1 MSKYFIFMQNTF
13 SILFFPKRNNNNLV
27 REASI
32 YMRITVN
39 GRRSELSIHRK
50 INISKWNH
58 KAGKLLG
65 AKQDVKD
72 FNDYLDAIRNKVYN
86 IHQQLI
92 RSGTKITSQAIK
104 NSYLGKGEKQMML
117 LEIFQN
123 HNEQMEMLV
132 GKEYALS
139 TVKKYKT
146 AYKHIKNFL
155 AYKFKL
161 KDIPIERINHS
172 FITNFEFYLKSVK
185 NCNHNST
192 LKYIK
197 NFKKII
203 IIALSNG
210 WIDKD
215 PFINYKVHVKT
226 VEREFLSK
234 EEIQMMLYKKL
245 HAPRL
250 ELVRDVFIFCCYTGL
265 SYSDVKRLTKN
276 NLVKGI
282 DGEMWIKTNRVKTN
296 TPSNIPLLPTALM
309 ILDNYKD
316 HIEVVN
322 NDVLLPVLSNQKS
335 NAYLKEIADL
345 CGIKKNLTTHLA
357 RHTFATTI
365 TLSNGVPIE
374 SVSKMLGHKS
384 LRTTQHYAKI
394 LDRKVSDD
402 MSILKSK
409 LIHLNKNNESFL
421 KNDN

>member
-1 MSKYFIFMQNTF
+1 NTF
-13 SILFFPKRNNNNLV
+13 SVLFYPKRRGNNLAL
-27 REASI
+27 EAFV

-39 GRRSELSIHRK
+39 GGRSELSVNRK
-50 INISKWNH
+50 VNVSKWNH
-58 KAGKLLG
+58 RAEKLSGTTNQVRDL
-65 AKQDVKD
+65 
-72 FNDYLDAIRNKVYN
+72 NNYLDAVRNKVYN
-86 IHQQLI
+86 IHQELL
-92 RSGTKITSQAIK
+92 RSGTKITSQTIK
-104 NSYLGKGEKQMML
+104 NSYLGIGDRQKML
-117 LEIFQN
+117 LETFQS
-123 HNEQMEMLV
+123 HNEQMEMLI

-146 AYKHIKNFL
+146 AYKHIKNFIT
-155 AYKFKL
+155 YKFRL
-161 KDIPIERINHS
+161 KDIPIERVNHS

-197 NFKKII
+197 NFKKIV

-215 PFINYKVHVKT
+215 PFINYKVHTKS
-226 VEREFLSK
+226 VEREFLTK
-234 EEIQMMLYKKL
+234 EEIQLMLYKKL

-250 ELVRDVFIFCCYTGL
+250 EQVRDIFVFCCYTGL
-265 SYSDVKRLTKN
+265 SYSDVKMLTKD

-282 DGEMWIKTNRVKTN
+282 DGEMWIKTKRVKTN

-316 HIEVVN
+316 HLEVIN
-322 NDVLLPVLSNQKS
+322 GDVLLPVLSNQKS

-345 CGIKKNLTTHLA
+345 CGINKNLTTHLA

-402 MSILKSK
+402 MTILRTKLEKIKESNKPKSI
-409 LIHLNKNNESFL
+409 
-421 KNDN
+421 

>member
-1 MSKYFIFMQNTF
+1 MQNTF

-65 AKQDVKD
+65 TKQDVKD

>member
-1 MSKYFIFMQNTF
+1 MKSTF
-13 SILFFPKRNNNNLV
+13 SILFYPKRNDIDSA
-27 REASI
+27 REAPV
-32 YMRITVN
+32 YMRVTVN
-39 GRRSELSIHRK
+39 GRRVELSTHRK
-50 INISKWNH
+50 VKVAKWNH
-58 KAGKLLG
+58 KAGKLSG
-65 AKQDVKD
+65 TKDEIRD
-72 FNDYLDAIRNKVYN
+72 FNNYLDALRNK
-86 IHQQLI
+86 IFDIQQQLL
-92 RSGTKITSQAIK
+92 RNGTKITSQAIK

-123 HNEQMEMLV
+123 HNEQMEMLI

-139 TVKKYKT
+139 TVKKYET
-146 AYKHIKNFL
+146 AYKHAKNFL

-161 KDIPIERINHS
+161 NDIPIERVNHS

-197 NFKKII
+197 NFKKIV

-215 PFINYKVHVKT
+215 PFINYKVHVKS
-226 VEREFLSK
+226 VEREFLTK
-234 EEIQMMLYKKL
+234 EEIQLMLYKKF
-245 HAPRL
+245 HAARL
-250 ELVRDVFIFCCYTGL
+250 EQVRDIFIFCCYTGL
-265 SYSDVKRLTKN
+265 SYSDVKKLTKD

-282 DGEMWIKTNRVKTN
+282 DGEMWIKTKRVKTN

-316 HIEVVN
+316 HLEVIN
-322 NDVLLPVLSNQKS
+322 GDVLLPVLSNQKS

-345 CGIKKNLTTHLA
+345 CGINKNLTTHLA

-402 MSILKSK
+402 MTILRTKLEKIKERNKPKSIS
-409 LIHLNKNNESFL
+409 E
-421 KNDN
+421 

>member
-1 MSKYFIFMQNTF
+1 MKNTF
-13 SILFFPKRNNNNLV
+13 SVLFYPKRRDSDLPDK
-27 REASI
+27 ASV

-39 GRRSELSIHRK
+39 GRRSELSINRK
-50 INISKWNH
+50 VNVSKWNQ
-58 KAGKLLG
+58 KAEKLSG
-65 AKQDVKD
+65 TKEEVKD
-72 FNDYLDAIRNKVYN
+72 FNNYLDALRNKIYA
-86 IHQQLI
+86 IHQQLLRRDI
-92 RSGTKITSQAIK
+92 KITSEAIK
-104 NSYLGKGEKQMML
+104 NSYLGIGENQMML
-117 LEIFQN
+117 LEIFEN
-123 HNEQMEMLV
+123 HNEQMEMLI

-146 AYKHIKNFL
+146 AYKHVKNFL

-215 PFINYKVHVKT
+215 PFINYKARTKI
-226 VEREFLSK
+226 VEREFLTK
-234 EEIQMMLYKKL
+234 EEIQLMLYKKF

-250 ELVRDVFIFCCYTGL
+250 ELVRDIFIFCCYTGFA
-265 SYSDVKRLTKN
+265 YVDVKKLTKN

-282 DGEMWIKTNRVKTN
+282 DGEMWIMTNRTKTN

-316 HIEVVN
+316 HI
-322 NDVLLPVLSNQKS
+322 DVINGDILLPVLSNQKS

-345 CGIKKNLTTHLA
+345 CGITKNLTTHLA
-357 RHTFATTI
+357 RHTFATTV

-402 MSILKSK
+402 MAILKSK
-409 LIHLNKNNESFL
+409 LIHLNKNDKSYSEN
-421 KNDN
+421 NN

>member
-1 MSKYFIFMQNTF
+1 MKNTF
-13 SILFFPKRNNNNLV
+13 SVLFYPKRRHNDLAL
-27 REASI
+27 EAFV

-39 GRRSELSIHRK
+39 GRRSELSINRK
-50 INISKWNH
+50 VNVSKWNQ
-58 KAGKLLG
+58 KAEKLSG
-65 AKQDVKD
+65 TKEEVKD
-72 FNDYLDAIRNKVYN
+72 FNNYLDALRNKIYA
-86 IHQQLI
+86 IHQQLLRRDI
-92 RSGTKITSQAIK
+92 KITSEAIK
-104 NSYLGKGEKQMML
+104 NSYSGVGENQMML
-117 LEIFQN
+117 LEIFEN
-123 HNEQMEMLV
+123 HNEQMEMLI

-146 AYKHIKNFL
+146 AYKHLKNFL
-155 AYKFKL
+155 AYKFRL
-161 KDIPIERINHS
+161 KDIPIERVNHS
-172 FITNFEFYLKSVK
+172 FITNFEFYLKNVK

-197 NFKKII
+197 NFKKIV

-215 PFINYKVHVKT
+215 PFVNYKVRTKT
-226 VEREFLSK
+226 VEREFLTK
-234 EEIQMMLYKKL
+234 EEIQLMLYKKF
-245 HAPRL
+245 HAARL
-250 ELVRDVFIFCCYTGL
+250 EQVRDIFVFCCYTGL
-265 SYSDVKRLTKN
+265 SYSDVKRLTKD

-316 HIEVVN
+316 HFEVIN
-322 NDVLLPVLSNQKS
+322 RGVLLPVLSNQKS

-345 CGIKKNLTTHLA
+345 CGINKNLTTHLA

-365 TLSNGVPIE
+365 TLSNGVSIE

-394 LDRKVSDD
+394 LDTKVSDD
-402 MSILKSK
+402 MAVLKSK
-409 LIHLNKNNESFL
+409 LKVLNQIKEN
-421 KNDN
+421 

>member
-1 MSKYFIFMQNTF
+1 MSKETLFMKNTF
-13 SILFFPKRNNNNLV
+13 SVLFYPKRNDIDLAKKV
-27 REASI
+27 PV

-39 GRRSELSIHRK
+39 GRRSELSVHRK
-50 INISKWNH
+50 VNVSKWNH
-58 KAGKLLG
+58 KAGKLSG
-65 AKQDVKD
+65 TKEEVK
-72 FNDYLDAIRNKVYN
+72 NLNNYLDALRNKIYD
-86 IHQQLI
+86 IQQQLL
-92 RSGTKITSQAIK
+92 RGGTKITSEAIK
-104 NSYLGKGEKQMML
+104 NSYLGHGEKQIML
-117 LEIFQN
+117 LEIFKN
-123 HNEQMEMLV
+123 HNEEMEMLI
-132 GKEYALS
+132 GKEYALN

-146 AYKHIKNFL
+146 AYKHIKDFL

-161 KDIPIERINHS
+161 KDIPIERLNYS

-192 LKYIK
+192 IKYIK
-197 NFKKII
+197 NFKKIV

-215 PFINYKVHVKT
+215 PFINYKVHMKT

-234 EEIQMMLYKKL
+234 EEIQIMLYKKL
-245 HAPRL
+245 HTRRL
-250 ELVRDVFIFCCYTGL
+250 EQVRDIFIFCCYTGL

-276 NLVKGI
+276 NLVRGI
-282 DGEMWIKTNRVKTN
+282 DGGMWIKTNRAKTN
-296 TPSNIPLLPTALM
+296 TLSKIPLLPTPLL
-309 ILDNYKD
+309 ILNNYKD
-316 HIEVVN
+316 HIEVIN
-322 NDVLLPVLSNQKS
+322 GDVLLPVLSNQKS

-345 CGIKKNLTTHLA
+345 CGINKNLTTHLA

-402 MSILKSK
+402 MAMLKSK
-409 LIHLNKNNESFL
+409 LIHLDMNNKSFS
-421 KNDN
+421 KKG

>member
-1 MSKYFIFMQNTF
+1 MQNTF
-13 SILFFPKRNNNNLV
+13 SIIFYPKRKDVDLAPKAPV
-27 REASI
+27 

-39 GRRSELSIHRK
+39 GRRSELSVHRK
-50 INISKWNH
+50 VNVSKWNY

-65 AKQDVKD
+65 TKQNVKD

-86 IHQQLI
+86 IHQQLL
-92 RSGTKITSQAIK
+92 RNGSKITSQAIK
-104 NSYLGKGEKQMML
+104 DKYLGVDEKQMML

-123 HNEQMEMLV
+123 HNEQMEMLI

-146 AYKHIKNFL
+146 AYKHLKNFL
-155 AYKFKL
+155 AYKFKR

-172 FITNFEFYLKSVK
+172 FITSFEFYLKSVK

-215 PFINYKVHVKT
+215 PFINFKAHTKA
-226 VEREFLSK
+226 VEREFLTK
-234 EEIQMMLYKKL
+234 EEIQLMLYKKL

-250 ELVRDVFIFCCYTGL
+250 EQVRDIFVFCCYTGL
-265 SYSDVKRLTKN
+265 SYSDVKKLTKD

-322 NDVLLPVLSNQKS
+322 GDILLPVLSNQKS

-402 MSILKSK
+402 MSTLKTK
-409 LIHLNKNNESFL
+409 LAKS
-421 KNDN
+421 NDNMADSI

>member
-1 MSKYFIFMQNTF
+1 MKSTF
-13 SILFFPKRNNNNLV
+13 SILFYPKRNDIDSA
-27 REASI
+27 REAPV
-32 YMRITVN
+32 YMRVTVN
-39 GRRSELSIHRK
+39 GRRVELSTHRK
-50 INISKWNH
+50 VKVAKWNH
-58 KAGKLLG
+58 KAGKLSG
-65 AKQDVKD
+65 TKDEIRD
-72 FNDYLDAIRNKVYN
+72 FNNYLDALRNK
-86 IHQQLI
+86 IFDIQQQLL
-92 RSGTKITSQAIK
+92 RNGTKITSHAIK

-123 HNEQMEMLV
+123 HNEQMEMLI

-139 TVKKYKT
+139 TVKKYET
-146 AYKHIKNFL
+146 AYKHAKNFL

-161 KDIPIERINHS
+161 NDIPIERVNHS

-197 NFKKII
+197 NFKKIV

-215 PFINYKVHVKT
+215 PFINYKVHVKS
-226 VEREFLSK
+226 VEREFLTK
-234 EEIQMMLYKKL
+234 EEIQLMLYKKF
-245 HAPRL
+245 HAARL
-250 ELVRDVFIFCCYTGL
+250 EQVRDIFIFCCYTGL
-265 SYSDVKRLTKN
+265 SYSDVKKLTKD

-282 DGEMWIKTNRVKTN
+282 DGEMWIKTKRVKTN

-316 HIEVVN
+316 HLEVIN
-322 NDVLLPVLSNQKS
+322 GDVLLPVLSNQKS

-345 CGIKKNLTTHLA
+345 CGINKNLTTHLA

-402 MSILKSK
+402 MTILRTKLEKIKESNRPKSIS
-409 LIHLNKNNESFL
+409 E
-421 KNDN
+421 